1 MILIHCAACAA
12 PLVHDAPG
20 CGVCAT
26 RYCSEACRLDGQRGG
41 HNEVCLAIHDGG
53 NAEQYHADQKY
64 NEAVSVAVEACA
76 DDTAGQMC
84 YICYG
89 EGDEEGLVRGCS
101 CRGESGFAH
110 VSCLARQAQ
119 VAVERGG
126 GRRFDRWYSCGLCEQ
141 DYHGAVRCALGWA
154 CWKTYLGRPEE
165 NLLRREAMKQ
175 LGNGLYA
182 ANDVGCGDVLDSFC
196 VRHAHLSLLRRV
208 GAPEGDILAARG
220 KLARTYRMLG
230 RGEEALRIVRHAY
243 FKHCRLLGE
252 DDRESLVLAENYA
265 SSRLYLDPDE
275 AKALLRK
282 IIPVARRVFGEDHQL
297 AIRLRWLYAAR
308 LCEDPKGSE
317 PTLDDVREA
326 ATTLEELERTA
337 RRVLGGG
344 HPMAREIKSSMHYA
358 RSLLPVFRVAAEWF
372 SYRNCILT
380 RRKYF
385 VNNAVDDGRDADM
398 DDVLAS

>member
-1 MILIHCAACAA
+1 MILIHCAACAV
-12 PLVHDAPG
+12 PLAHDAPG

-64 NEAVSVAVEACA
+64 NEAV
-76 DDTAGQMC
+76 AGQMC

-175 LGNGLYA
+175 LGNGLYFA
-182 ANDVGCGDVLDSFC
+182 CRRKEAFQVEEANL
-196 VRHAHLSLLRRV
+196 RMLRRV

-220 KLARTYRMLG
+220 RLARTYRID
-230 RGEEALRIVRHAY
+230 RCEDALRVVRDAY
-243 FKHCRLLGE
+243 SRHCRILGE

-265 SSRLYLDPDE
+265 SSLGGQGHFDE

-282 IIPVARRVFGEDHQL
+282 TIPVARRVFGEDHQL
-297 AIRLRWLYAAR
+297 AIRLRWLYAG
-308 LCEDPKGSE
+308 LYDQGNG
-317 PTLDDVREA
+317 TLDDVLEA
-326 ATTLEELERTA
+326 ATTLVELERTA
-337 RRVLGGG
+337 RRVFGGA
-344 HPMAREIKSSMHYA
+344 HPRTEDIVWQLREARADLRA
-358 RSLLPVFRVAAEWF
+358 RLREYRQTADLAILSVRGLKALVCERNLNIRYPIERYELIAALAAPEEAGRWVFWE
-372 SYRNCILT
+372 
-380 RRKYF
+380 
-385 VNNAVDDGRDADM
+385 G
-398 DDVLAS
+398 